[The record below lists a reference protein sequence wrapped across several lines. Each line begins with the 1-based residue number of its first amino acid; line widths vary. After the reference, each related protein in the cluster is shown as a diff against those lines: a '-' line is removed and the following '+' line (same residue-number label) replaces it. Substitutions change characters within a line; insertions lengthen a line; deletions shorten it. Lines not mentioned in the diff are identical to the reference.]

1 MLQVVWLKRD
11 LRWKGLTQTLVVAF
25 EESARKVAQSQ
36 MLGFAAVH
44 PLTPHFKR
52 RGLHVVAHQGSDFVL
67 SKAKLS
73 VDRIKGGAILPSHGD
88 DPVNVGIV

>member
-1 MLQVVWLKRD
+1 M
-11 LRWKGLTQTLVVAF
+11 
-25 EESARKVAQSQ
+25 
-36 MLGFAAVH
+36 
-44 PLTPHFKR
+44 
-52 RGLHVVAHQGSDFVL
+52 VAHQGSDFVL

>member
-25 EESARKVAQSQ
+25 EASARKVAQSQ

-73 VDRIKGGAILPSHGD
+73 VDRIKGRAIFPSHGD

>member
-11 LRWKGLTQTLVVAF
+11 LRWEALTQALVVAF
-25 EESARKVAQSQ
+25 EASAREVAQGQ

-44 PLTPHFKR
+44 PLAPHFER

-67 SKAKLS
+67 SKSKLS
-73 VDRIKGGAILPSHGD
+73 EDRVKSGAILPCHGD
-88 DPVNVGIV
+88 DPVDFGIV

>member
-25 EESARKVAQSQ
+25 EASARKVAQSQ
-36 MLGFAAVH
+36 MLGFAPVYSLA
-44 PLTPHFKR
+44 PHFKR

-73 VDRIKGGAILPSHGD
+73 VDRIKGRAIFPCHGD

>member
-25 EESARKVAQSQ
+25 EASARKVAQSQ

-44 PLTPHFKR
+44 PLAPHFKR

-67 SKAKLS
+67 SKAKLNE
-73 VDRIKGGAILPSHGD
+73 DRIKGGAIFPCHGD

>member
-25 EESARKVAQSQ
+25 EASARKVAQSQ

-73 VDRIKGGAILPSHGD
+73 VDRIKSGAILPGHGD
-88 DPVNVGIV
+88 DPVDFGIV

>member
-11 LRWKGLTQTLVVAF
+11 LRWEGLTQALVVAF
-25 EESARKVAQSQ
+25 EASAREVAQGQ
-36 MLGFAAVH
+36 MLGFAPVYSLA
-44 PLTPHFKR
+44 PHFKR
-52 RGLHVVAHQGSDFVL
+52 RGLHVMAHQGSDFVL

-73 VDRIKGGAILPSHGD
+73 EDRVKSGAILPCHGD

>member
-25 EESARKVAQSQ
+25 EASARKVAQSQ

-73 VDRIKGGAILPSHGD
+73 EDRVKGGAILPSHGD